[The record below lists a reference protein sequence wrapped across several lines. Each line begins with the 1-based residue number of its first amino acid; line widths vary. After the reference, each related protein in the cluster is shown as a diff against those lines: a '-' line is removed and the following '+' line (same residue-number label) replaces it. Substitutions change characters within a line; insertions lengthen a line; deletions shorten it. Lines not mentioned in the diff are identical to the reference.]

1 LRSIDFP
8 NLIYAAVLVR
18 RESLWAYRGS
28 LPRAVAVELAQVL
41 AQSWSRE
48 HDPLSGAGRAGGDM
62 LRFIKLGA
70 QQEFL
75 LYARGLRFGL
85 VLGLAYPTTTP
96 FNAAR
101 SHMEQVLKEL
111 YASELNAKASE
122 LPPAANQRQ
131 NGDPTDA
138 SHALESSTG
147 FAEIEEDHGAAHE
160 AALSAFSALLSDV
173 PDPTPNSMRRRVPGA
188 EHIAWPWQAEVDDFP
203 EEASVWLRSNDG
215 KRWRERGEYTYA
227 FVLSP
232 CCRQHELRGRIAAHV
247 YQRLSELAYERGWR
261 LEGISV
267 RPNYLR
273 FTAAL
278 PDSES
283 GSLMLQ
289 TIRQELSNSLFRTF
303 SDLAKSRQ
311 GEDFWAADFLRS
323 ESGQPLLAQELRQYL
338 QRAGRWLTE
347 PVYAAGSQD
356 SDR

>member
-1 LRSIDFP
+1 
-8 NLIYAAVLVR
+8 
-18 RESLWAYRGS
+18 
-28 LPRAVAVELAQVL
+28 
-41 AQSWSRE
+41 
-48 HDPLSGAGRAGGDM
+48 
-62 LRFIKLGA
+62 
-70 QQEFL
+70 
-75 LYARGLRFGL
+75 
-85 VLGLAYPTTTP
+85 
-96 FNAAR
+96 
-101 SHMEQVLKEL
+101 MEQVLKEL